1 MYYFLGISIFLASL
15 LVLNFLVS
23 LAASLI
29 WNFAER
35 HTMNWSPRGRK
46 QAIFALRIF
55 PLAAALVF
63 VLAFLL
69 PSYLLFEP
77 HSPDE
82 IVSPKL
88 AVPAL
93 LSLFGITF
101 ALFRVFGTFRR
112 TRNLLKSWIERSEKI
127 SLEEISVPV
136 YCLRHPFPVIA
147 VVGTFRPKMFI
158 AEQIFDQLSREEIS
172 AAIRHETGHLAER
185 DNLKRTLMRVCRD
198 LLVLPMGRRLEFAW
212 SENAE
217 IAADEFAAQK
227 GGDQAAV
234 NLASALIK
242 IARIVPPKTAP
253 AMPLGAFLIEENNAD
268 ITFRVRRLL
277 QLSGNAEVSKRI
289 FSFSTRLGIQAGFA
303 MVCAALLFLATNKDV
318 LFSIHT
324 ALEKFVALLQ

>member
-29 WNFAER
+29 WNFAEK
-35 HTMNWSPRGRK
+35 HTLNWSPRKRK

-55 PLAAALVF
+55 PLAAALIF

-112 TRNLLKSWIERSEKI
+112 TRNLLKSWLERSEKI

-136 YCLRHPFPVIA
+136 YRLRHPFPVIA

-158 AEQIFDQLSREEIS
+158 AEQIFDELSREEIS

-198 LLVLPMGRRLEFAW
+198 LLVLQMGRRLEIAW

-227 GGDQAAV
+227 GGDSDGSQSCFRTRQNRPHRSAEHCARDAA
-234 NLASALIK
+234 
-242 IARIVPPKTAP
+242 R
-253 AMPLGAFLIEENNAD
+253 
-268 ITFRVRRLL
+268 RVFDRR
-277 QLSGNAEVSKRI
+277 K
-289 FSFSTRLGIQAGFA
+289 
-303 MVCAALLFLATNKDV
+303 
-318 LFSIHT
+318 
-324 ALEKFVALLQ
+324 